1 MIYEY
6 LIFNLLV
13 ISGPLI
19 LGSLK
24 PFYFLPHWPRVIFSA
39 LLVGIPYLVWDSL
52 VAGSHWE
59 FNYQYI
65 FGLTVFNLPLEEI
78 LFFFT
83 VPAACLFSWEMIVR
97 RMDGRQISWL
107 KNVRTVSLL
116 LPVAGVM
123 IYLNG
128 QRYTGLATVF
138 LGLAVWLDLFLKT
151 NLFLQKRFVFYF
163 LLVMFFTLI
172 FNGYLTWRPVV
183 VYNENF
189 LSGWRIFTIPAEDFW
204 YGFSLIYLNTIV
216 FQKLKDVKILST
228 NQISITAN

>member
-1 MIYEY
+1 
-6 LIFNLLV
+6 
-13 ISGPLI
+13 
-19 LGSLK
+19 
-24 PFYFLPHWPRVIFSA
+24 
-39 LLVGIPYLVWDSL
+39 
-52 VAGSHWE
+52 
-59 FNYQYI
+59 
-65 FGLTVFNLPLEEI
+65 LPLEEI